1 MRRRTGL
8 PGVEYPGKWPSGPP
22 DVWIMTTVLI
32 GVLVGLS
39 GFLGMRLFAA
49 VSENAALR
57 ANVALLKRRLAQ
69 R

>member
-1 MRRRTGL
+1 
-8 PGVEYPGKWPSGPP
+8 
-22 DVWIMTTVLI
+22 MTTVLI

-39 GFLGMRLFAA
+39 GFLGIRLH
-49 VSENAALR
+49 SSITENSTLR

>member
-1 MRRRTGL
+1 
-8 PGVEYPGKWPSGPP
+8 
-22 DVWIMTTVLI
+22 MTTVLI

-39 GFLGMRLFAA
+39 VYLGIRLHALLT
-49 VSENAALR
+49 ENSALR